1 MVMYCDTI
9 FAKTALRFALTS
21 KSALTAL
28 RLFWRRRFALFGTC
42 PINSCVKWLLV
53 LYAMLATFAVAEE
66 EATAEQDVY
75 IAPIDI
81 SIQTARLIPQYTL
94 REEIYGVQN
103 LHDELIGRDRYAGM
117 FDDLEFKQTA
127 TNADIT
133 VFWLLQALDVYTTLE
148 ATQYRC
154 VTEANPLLPKKPTF
168 EQLVLLK
175 MIPHIF
181 WDPQDLYTH
190 EIESL
195 NAITGL
201 VVANNTYVIS
211 KAKKICP

>member
-1 MVMYCDTI
+1 MYCDTI
-9 FAKTALRFALTS
+9 FAKTALRFALTW

-42 PINSCVKWLLV
+42 SLNSCVKWLIV

-81 SIQTARLIPQYTL
+81 SIQTARLVPQYTL

-103 LHDELIGRDRYAGM
+103 LHDELIGRNRYAGM
-117 FDDLEFKQTA
+117 FDDLEFKETA
-127 TNADIT
+127 TTADIT

-168 EQLVLLK
+168 EQLILLK

-181 WDPQDLYTH
+181 WDPQDLYAH

>member
-1 MVMYCDTI
+1 MYCDTI

-28 RLFWRRRFALFGTC
+28 RLFWRRRFALLG
-42 PINSCVKWLLV
+42 PGGLNSCVKWLLV
-53 LYAMLATFAVAEE
+53 LYAMLATFAHAEE
-66 EATAEQDVY
+66 ETTPEQEVY

-103 LHDELIGRDRYAGM
+103 LHDELVGRDPYKGM
-117 FDDLEFKQTA
+117 FDDLEFKESA

-181 WDPQDLYTH
+181 WDPQDLRTH

-195 NAITGL
+195 NALTGL